1 MTGCLLLLFMA
12 TEESLTSAME
22 NMGVA
27 SEVAQA
33 KYSRRVL
40 IKSIIK
46 RPDGEQGLSG
56 QSVVVGGWVRT
67 SRAHGGITFIQVND
81 GFCFANLQVLVNGE
95 IFPLGQLTPTGTC
108 VMLEGELT
116 QPPDGKE
123 QKVELKLTKVLGVG
137 TVDPRKYPIA
147 KTYLPLEHLRSYV
160 HLRARTNTVWI

>member
-67 SRAHGGITFIQVND
+67 SRAHGG
-81 GFCFANLQVLVNGE
+81 
-95 IFPLGQLTPTGTC
+95 
-108 VMLEGELT
+108 ELT

-160 HLRARTNTVWI
+160 HLRARTNTISAAA